1 MVQIILQLLYLHL
14 CPNNHENTLTSIP
27 NNLTCNILCFH
38 PLIQFH
44 ILKTHNLL
52 NPKIQ
57 FLQFLHMLP
66 WQINSIFIILIISL
80 HKPSNLDKTGCPAL
94 FSFFMFCLKPTLFF
108 INLRKFTGKWCSKW
122 CSNFVRF
129 QPDFLCFSCLP
140 AALKSMTFTICSA
153 ARS

>member
-1 MVQIILQLLYLHL
+1 MPSSCRTARVPRCTGLPISSVLVAAEAMWKFDVTFSLAVMSRSRNSAMGERQ
-14 CPNNHENTLTSIP
+14 
-27 NNLTCNILCFH
+27 
-38 PLIQFH
+38 
-44 ILKTHNLL
+44 
-52 NPKIQ
+52 
-57 FLQFLHMLP
+57 MLP
-66 WQINSIFIILIISL
+66 WQTKSIFIILDLSL
-80 HKPSNLDKTGCPAL
+80 HKPSNLDITGFPTL
-94 FSFFMFCLKPTLFF
+94 FSFFVFCLKPTLFF